1 MRKNIYRPNSFF
13 LKNHH
18 IRSVYICSDEIGIH
32 QSCQGILSSHIR
44 GRQVSGVPPFLL
56 MVKGIVDKDVTSQQ
70 YPGDPCDEYRDALM
84 VIYTLIEGVI
94 AEFITMPD
102 IPVFPGD
109 IMVGDLPKGPF

>member
-1 MRKNIYRPNSFF
+1 MKSGFIRVVRVFF
-13 LKNHH
+13 PAISGPTSL
-18 IRSVYICSDEIGIH
+18 RS
-32 QSCQGILSSHIR
+32 
-44 GRQVSGVPPFLL
+44 PPFLL

-84 VIYTLIEGVI
+84 VIYTLIECVI